1 MSSTRLERSDKKTK
15 DFGTMGDKCISI
27 TDLKHGKFMVYTRN
41 HNRLSC
47 HPAILVSS
55 KVRTILLDY
64 IIHNRWNAQEY
75 QKLDGEDKKDMDKI
89 MAITGM
95 EYDLGGLADTSSE
108 DIKRFNLLKGELLA
122 GNDGKEIIREMQ
134 KLVLRLASHKRIPK
148 SAAYSIMYELVSLLP

>member
-1 MSSTRLERSDKKTK
+1 MTKRDKE
-15 DFGTMGDKCISI
+15 FAPMGDKCVSI
-27 TDLKHGKFMVYTRN
+27 TDLKYGKFMVYTKN
-41 HNRLSC
+41 HNRISC
-47 HPAILVSS
+47 HSAILVSS

-64 IIHNRWNAQEY
+64 LIHNRWNAVEY
-75 QKLDGEDKKDMDKI
+75 QKLDGDDKTDMDKI
-89 MAITGM
+89 MSITGM

-122 GNDGKEIIREMQ
+122 GNDSREVIREMQ